1 MRERG
6 SRVSTAKSIPKN
18 LELFA
23 SRLGVGKVRLA
34 TGGPYCMSESR
45 SVNLVLSLP
54 SQLADEVERVQR
66 TNPELLVRV
75 IEYGMI
81 RRAVFD
87 HLEGVFALHRSSAP
101 SIEMT

>member
-1 MRERG
+1 
-6 SRVSTAKSIPKN
+6 
-18 LELFA
+18 
-23 SRLGVGKVRLA
+23 
-34 TGGPYCMSESR
+34 MSESR

-87 HLEGVFALHRSSAP
+87 HLEGVLALHRSSAP